1 MNSRKLDASLER
13 SLCGITINDG
23 GIGFALDEKKGLH
36 LQVEVRFYGFV
47 RDIVGASAGSAL
59 TIEMPTRSTLRELMH
74 ALAKNF
80 GEKFS
85 ARVLTATG
93 ELESNVRVFV
103 GNTQTASLEEPLGN
117 GEESFA
123 EVKVFV
129 LSATAG
135 G

>member
-47 RDIVGASAGSAL
+47 RDIVGASAASSL
-59 TIEMPTRSTLRELMH
+59 TLEMPTRSTLRELMH
-74 ALAKNF
+74 LLAKKF

-85 ARVLTATG
+85 QRVLTVSFVISSAH
-93 ELESNVRVFV
+93 LPHPLSCWRCLPAVRSESC
-103 GNTQTASLEEPLGN
+103 
-117 GEESFA
+117 
-123 EVKVFV
+123 
-129 LSATAG
+129 
-135 G
+135 